1 MRQRREVREHPEPE
15 RKEGLTS
22 MSNARERQRNELRKT
37 AWSIAERKFRNAI
50 DAELVGDVR

>member
-1 MRQRREVREHPEPE
+1 
-15 RKEGLTS
+15 

-50 DAELVGDVR
+50 VAELVGDVR